1 MTTANV
7 KSNDEVF
14 TAKHIAKLSGN
25 RSRRWAQKMFELG
38 EIQSFMMGRERVCL
52 KSSYHE
58 YLQRLIAREAERLE
72 ALAPDDE
79 PRPRWPRA
87 AQSAA

>member
-1 MTTANV
+1 MNIPHV
-7 KSNDEVF
+7 DSHDEVF
-14 TAKHIAKLSGN
+14 TAKDVAKLSGN

-72 ALAPDDE
+72 ALGPDDE
-79 PRPRWPRA
+79 PRSRWPRTTRS
-87 AQSAA
+87 SA